1 MLKNKS
7 HSFGIHIGSASILV
21 IFVLL
26 CLISFATLSIVSA
39 NADSKLT
46 AKVLERTSAYYE
58 ACNKAEASLAEI
70 DKTLVQVYL
79 ESENADAFYK
89 AVGHSKT
96 FNVSVSEI
104 QTLVVQIE
112 ILYPTRNDDTFYRIT
127 KWQVITEESK

>member
-1 MLKNKS
+1 MKNKK
-7 HSFGIHIGSASILV
+7 HSFGINIGSASILL

-46 AKVLERTSAYYE
+46 NKVLERTTAYYD

-70 DKTLVQVYL
+70 DKTLIRVYL
-79 ESENADAFYK
+79 ESDNADAYF
-89 AVGHSKT
+89 ASVGHSKS
-96 FNVSVSEI
+96 FNITVSEM

-112 ILYPTRNDDTFYRIT
+112 ILYPTRDEDTFYRIT
-127 KWQVITEESK
+127 KWQVVTDED

>member
-1 MLKNKS
+1 MKNKK
-7 HSFGIHIGSASILV
+7 HSFGINIGSASILL

-46 AKVLERTSAYYE
+46 NKVLERTTAYYD

-70 DKTLVQVYL
+70 DKTLIRVYL
-79 ESENADAFYK
+79 ESDNADAYF
-89 AVGHSKT
+89 ASVGHSKS
-96 FNVSVSEI
+96 FNITVSEM

-112 ILYPTRNDDTFYRIT
+112 ILYPENDEDTFYRIT
-127 KWQVITEESK
+127 KWQVVTEE